1 MNFTNIYAATH
12 ILTHS
17 SYADSDGSWRDTTT
31 AEIESLLALFIHFG
45 LVCVSN
51 VEQYWSCKALY
62 QGLWARRMMS
72 RNRFKALLPFFHLVD
87 PGQEVEGDRLR
98 KVRYTYEA
106 IRQKCRELYQPSQ
119 NVSVDERM
127 IRFKGRHIMK
137 VYIKNKP
144 TKWGF
149 KSFALCDS
157 SNHYHWNFELYTG
170 QGPAASEYGK
180 TYDLVLRLLQPLL
193 DQGYHLYTDN
203 YYTSNDLA
211 TSLLARQTHLVG
223 TVRANRTGFP
233 VALKNVKHFERTAV
247 RGELRYV
254 RNGPIVHMQWLDK
267 RVVSLLST
275 LHIATN
281 SFQVERKVKVGGVW
295 QLNALQAPVALGHT
309 TTTWVVSMT
318 LITLSAVTAFYADRR
333 SHGEFCF
340 MTFWKL
346 QS

>member
-1 MNFTNIYAATH
+1 MFQPNRDPGLHLPDNFQPTSEVDFFRLFFTTALVGALVNFTNIYAATH

-17 SYADSDGSWRDTTT
+17 SYADSDGSWRDTTA
-31 AEIESLLALFIHFG
+31 AEIESLLALFIYFG
-45 LVCVSN
+45 LVRVSN
-51 VEQYWSCKALY
+51 VEQYWSCKTLY

-72 RNRFKALLPFFHLVD
+72 RNRFKALLAFFHVVD

-254 RNGPIVHMQWLDK
+254 RNGPLFTSNGLT
-267 RVVSLLST
+267 RGSSL
-275 LHIATN
+275 
-281 SFQVERKVKVGGVW
+281 SFP
-295 QLNALQAPVALGHT
+295 LCILLP
-309 TTTWVVSMT
+309 
-318 LITLSAVTAFYADRR
+318 TLSR
-333 SHGEFCF
+333 
-340 MTFWKL
+340 WKEK
-346 QS
+346 